1 MEKSS
6 KLIGK
11 YYKQKLEEKPDFP
24 WEDKGKQEIMA
35 ENRHFR
41 EKSRKK
47 QEKKAGLSLG
57 NLLDKSCFSIRE
69 TV

>member
-1 MEKSS
+1 
-6 KLIGK
+6 
-11 YYKQKLEEKPDFP
+11 LEEKSDFP
-24 WEDKGKQEIMA
+24 WEDRGKQEKMA
-35 ENRHFR
+35 EKRHFL

>member
-1 MEKSS
+1 M
-6 KLIGK
+6 
-11 YYKQKLEEKPDFP
+11 KLEEKTDGPQ
-24 WEDKGKQEIMA
+24 EAQEMKEIMA

>member
-1 MEKSS
+1 M
-6 KLIGK
+6 
-11 YYKQKLEEKPDFP
+11 EEKTDCQQ
-24 WEDKGKQEIMA
+24 EDKEMKEIMA